1 MALHTPV
8 GSSKTKMLRQTFLN
22 VTMLILA
29 ALVMG
34 VEPVQSAQEKHS
46 SWRAGPFAP
55 LPEVPKLDL
64 RKVQLGEQLFHDT
77 RLSTN
82 DTISCA
88 SCHDLN
94 NGGVDGRAMSLGVD
108 DQEGSINTPTV
119 FNSALNFSQFWD
131 GRASSLEEQAAGPVH
146 NPAEMG
152 SNWDEVSAKLSSD
165 PDIKDAFKELYDDGI
180 TGDNIVD
187 AIATFERTLITLN
200 SPFDRYLRGDEDAIS
215 AQTKRGYELFQTY
228 GCASCHQG
236 ANVGGNMYQTM
247 GAMGDYFGDRGNVV
261 DSDQGRFHV
270 TGRDKDRHVFKV
282 PSLRMVAHTPP
293 YLHDG
298 GAKTIE
304 DAVNVMA
311 KYQIGRDL
319 PSEDLTAIVE
329 FLKSLAGEYKR
340 YAP

>member
-8 GSSKTKMLRQTFLN
+8 GSSKTKMLRQTILKSIFIALAVSAMA
-22 VTMLILA
+22 VTPA
-29 ALVMG
+29 
-34 VEPVQSAQEKHS
+34 QSAQNS
-46 SWRAGPFAP
+46 QPSWRAGPFAP
-55 LPEVPKLDL
+55 LPEIPKLDL
-64 RKVQLGEQLFHDT
+64 RIVQLGEQLFHDV
-77 RLSTN
+77 RLSAN

-94 NGGVDGRAMSLGVD
+94 NGGVDGLAMSLGID
-108 DQEGSINTPTV
+108 GQEGSINTPTV

-131 GRASSLEEQAAGPVH
+131 GRAENLEEQAAGPVH
-146 NPAEMG
+146 NPTEMG
-152 SNWDEVSAKLSSD
+152 SNWDEVSAKLGSD
-165 PDIKDAFKELYDDGI
+165 PKIKNAFNELYDNGI

-187 AIATFERTLITLN
+187 AIVTFERTLITLN
-200 SPFDRYLRGDEDAIS
+200 SPFDRYLRGDDDAIS
-215 AQTKRGYELFQTY
+215 AHAKQGYELFQTY

-247 GAMGDYFGDRGNVV
+247 GAMGDYFGDRGNED

-270 TGRDKDRHVFKV
+270 TGRDRDRHVFKV

-298 GAKTIE
+298 GAKTLE
-304 DAVNVMA
+304 GAVKVMA
-311 KYQIGRDL
+311 QYQVGRDL
-319 PSEDLTAIVE
+319 PSEDLNAIVE